1 MKEIDNFYRVQIETL
16 QRTIKS
22 LRIELFMKEIESM
35 NIDTYYVDNFMHNLY
50 DVDLDHEENLQN
62 FIKSLLK

>member
-16 QRTIKS
+16 QRTIKE
-22 LRIELFMKEIESM
+22 LRIELFMRDVEAM
-35 NIDTYYVDNFMHNLY
+35 NIDAHYVDNFMHNWY

-62 FIKSLLK
+62 LVKSLRK

>member
-1 MKEIDNFYRVQIETL
+1 MKEINDFYRVQIETL

-22 LRIELFMKEIESM
+22 LRIELFMREVESM
-35 NIDTYYVDNFMHNLY
+35 NIDTHYVDNFMHNKY

-62 FIKSLLK
+62 LVKSLLK

>member
-16 QRTIKS
+16 QRTIKQ
-22 LRIELFMKEIESM
+22 LRIELFMKEVESM
-35 NIDTYYVDNFMHNLY
+35 NIDTHYVDNFMHNHY

-62 FIKSLLK
+62 LVKSLRK